1 MSDLLREVREIGR
14 VREIRG
20 IAKDRNVNFLC
31 HFTRI
36 ENLVSILRNGLRSRF
51 QLRRAGIEFCPTDLN
66 RIDGHQNAVSLS
78 VSFPNY
84 RMFYSK
90 RELFWKSEGVNW
102 AQWVVLILKAD
113 VLWELDCVFCQQ
125 NAAHGSVITVPL
137 EKRKMP
143 LEFESFFCDFEEVCR
158 LDLGIPRNYPTNPQ
172 AEVLVFDQIPISYLR
187 EIHFYSTKAWENWPY
202 RTYTANKANVFCSD
216 YYFRRRKDYK
226 VWQKVD
232 S

>member
-20 IAKDRNVNFLC
+20 IAKDRNINFLC

-36 ENLVSILRNGLRSRF
+36 ENLISILSNGLRSRF

-66 RIDGHQNAVSLS
+66 RIDGHQNTVSLS

-90 RELFWKSEGVNW
+90 RDFFWKSEGMIS
-102 AQWVVLILKAD
+102 ARWVVLLLEAD
-113 VLWELDCVFCQQ
+113 LLWELDCVFCQQ
-125 NAAHGSVITVPL
+125 NAAHSSVRDVPL
-137 EKRKMP
+137 EKRRRP
-143 LEFESFFCDFEEVCR
+143 QEFESFFYDFEEVCR

-172 AEVLVFDQIPISYLR
+172 AEVLAFGEVPMSYLR
-187 EIHFYSTKAWENWPY
+187 EIHFFDTNAWENWPY
-202 RTYTANKANVFCSD
+202 KACTPNKAKVVCSD
-216 YYFRRRKDYK
+216 YYFNPREDYK
-226 VWQKVD
+226 VWQRLG